1 MNYALTMCWKIVKKL
16 IDERTSHKFNFI
28 SGEDDI
34 KELVLTK
41 IHPSQLE
48 KRFGGNAEIFQM
60 KLIFHLY
67 CQVKNIKLM
76 IGIIPKL

>member
-1 MNYALTMCWKIVKKL
+1 MNYVLTMCWKIVKKL
-16 IDERTSHKFNFI
+16 IDERTSQKFNFI

-48 KRFGGNAEIFQM
+48 KRFGSGTRHRFRCKGNDDGSG
-60 KLIFHLY
+60 L
-67 CQVKNIKLM
+67 
-76 IGIIPKL
+76 